1 MAVDFVEGG
10 AFRWFYVVVGRTGNE
25 GLDKVNAEEAKEV
38 DDGGEEGEDGGDV
51 GEGEEVEGG
60 GGADLVA
67 PAVEEV
73 VGDGEEEGEEE
84 GVGEVEGEGE
94 SVGGLGGG
102 GRGSTAEVH
111 GAGREWWRNLR
122 ENIFIEKEW
131 NECMNGAKERSV
143 CVNMVIHRD

>member
-1 MAVDFVEGG
+1 M
-10 AFRWFYVVVGRTGNE
+10 
-25 GLDKVNAEEAKEV
+25 NAEEAKEV

-51 GEGEEVEGG
+51 GEGEHVEGG

-84 GVGEVEGEGE
+84 GVGEMEGEGE

-102 GRGSTAEVH
+102 GGGGGSTAEVH
-111 GAGREWWRNLR
+111 GAERGWWRNLR
-122 ENIFIEKEW
+122 ENNFIEKEW
-131 NECMNGAKERSV
+131 NECMDGEERSV
-143 CVNMVIHRD
+143 GVNMVIHRD